1 MIDKLGEALD
11 FQSKALLARSARQ
24 AALASN
30 IANAD
35 TPGYKARDTD
45 FAAAL
50 REAAANPAGTST
62 TSPGNVQKTDPRH
75 LGGTLP
81 APSTGVLFE
90 RESSQPNQDGNT
102 VDIDAERTRF
112 ADNALRYEAALRH
125 IGGKLKSLTT
135 AITG

>member
-45 FAAAL
+45 FATAL
-50 REAAANPAGTST
+50 REATNAPNPAQ
-62 TSPGNVQKTDPRH
+62 VQKTDTRH
-75 LGGTLP
+75 LIGTLP
-81 APSTGVLFE
+81 APSTGALFE
-90 RESSQPNQDGNT
+90 RESTQPNQDGNT
-102 VDIDAERTRF
+102 VDVDAERTRF

-125 IGGKLKSLTT
+125 IGAKLKSLTT